1 MSGSQTSTS
10 AAPDDTGQNKPSL
23 ALVILATAA
32 AYYLTGRLGLAL
44 AIPPG
49 YATIIWPPAGIAL
62 AATALAGYRVWP
74 GVALGSFLINL
85 GLDLQVDSSSH
96 LIVSSALA
104 AAIAGAAAL
113 QAVVGAWLLR
123 RTNAFPFAPIEATS
137 VARLFLFG
145 GVIASLVNSTLANL
159 VLLTFGRMTIGEAPL
174 NWATWWSG
182 DAIGVFVLAPAIMVV
197 ARAPRGERRRSV
209 APIAAAMAAALAATV
224 GLFALNEHAAQ
235 RNLMAQLD
243 DLTQDFASHISATLR
258 LGESA
263 VGGLAGVFES
273 TTQRS
278 RGDFDDVAKRL
289 VAFTPGVQS
298 IEWIPAVANGDKLAV
313 EQKMTAEWGR
323 AFSIFERDHG
333 NQVSASGRSVYFP
346 VAYVYPVEGN
356 EGAIGFDL
364 GSSPQRAA
372 SLIQAQKS
380 GKPVATA
387 AINLVQNG
395 KTGILLFVPVYDQSA
410 GGVNALKGL
419 SLGVFA
425 VPDLLSVAL
434 QGRDIADLDYCL
446 ADATEP
452 NATTALTADSSTT
465 FDACVQGRGRLV
477 QARSDMVSQ
486 ARIDFAGRN
495 WTLWVAPRPAYFARH
510 SDYTA
515 YFVLL
520 GGFLLAAF
528 VSGFVLVVTDRQR
541 QLIAAREKALE
552 DQKFALDQHAIV
564 SITDPKGVILYANDR
579 FCAVAGY
586 QREQLIGARHT
597 IVNSG
602 HHDREFY
609 QRLWSTILSGKV
621 WRGELC
627 NRNSGGQL
635 YWLHSTVV
643 PLIERD
649 GTVAQFIAICTDIT
663 ARKHLEHDLEESR
676 AFLQSVSNS
685 MGEGVY
691 TLDAEGRCTFL
702 NAEGERLIGWSL
714 AEIKGRSLHDLIHFQ
729 DGSGRKIAACDC
741 EIMNTV
747 RAGGNLRSEDQCFT
761 HRDGRVFPVSIV
773 AMPLGEAGG
782 AVGSVTVFQDITERR
797 RIEEALRR
805 SEARLSIALSASST
819 GLWDYYPADD
829 HAVYSD
835 TWFAM
840 LGYAPG
846 ELPSTG
852 ETFVSLVHPDDLKTY
867 GVALAAHTENGRE
880 TIDVELRMR
889 RKDGEWA
896 WIKTVGSV
904 TERDAAGNSTRLIGI
919 HIDVSEAHRA
929 QDELATAKD
938 DAVRANKAKGNFLA
952 TMSHEIRTPMNAI
965 IGLSHLL
972 GRTQLT
978 PRQSDYLD
986 KLQTASHGLLAIIN
1000 DILDFSKIEAGKLS
1014 IESVAFDID
1023 DLLRNVTAVIAP
1035 KTREKGLELV
1045 VACDPAAPQRL
1056 VSDPLR
1062 LSQILTNL
1070 LSNAAKFTEAGEVVL
1085 RIGSR
1090 PLDEGRVTLEFE
1102 VTDTGIGMSA
1112 DQIAALFRPFAQA
1125 DASISRRFGG
1135 TGLGLAITSEF
1146 ANLLGGQIEV
1156 ESQPGAGS
1164 VFRFSAPVAVE
1175 AQPGVDRTESSI
1187 VGKNV
1192 LIVDDCAAAREA
1204 AGAIIRHAGAAAE
1217 AMASG
1222 AEALQRLK
1230 VGAQFDFI
1238 LLDHKMPGMDGVE
1251 TLRRLRAASVC
1262 TPVVIAAASGRD
1274 TLRRALDAEFAA
1286 GDAPIGIL
1294 EKPIAAVAL
1303 RAMIRVAFGEA
1314 APIVPPANAA
1324 HDTSGAGL
1332 FDAEALLV
1340 EDNLI
1345 NQQVAVELLG
1355 ALGVRAQIA
1364 GSGEKALE
1372 ILRHRTFD
1380 VILMDIQMPGMD
1392 GLTATAAIRGQ
1403 LQIVD
1408 TPIIAMTANAM
1419 AGDRARC
1426 LAAGMNDHIAKPIDP
1441 DALARTLA
1449 TWLKPASPRRRD
1461 KVDSAPLA
1469 IDPAEASTL
1478 PHFDCVTALRN
1489 VNGNRA
1495 LLTRLLAEFV
1505 HEHGD
1510 DAAKIQAAVDRKDW
1524 STARRLA
1531 HTLKGVALTLGASAV
1546 ARPAAELESRASPAG
1561 TEAAADQIAA
1571 AIASLVVAISE
1582 AKAEVEAL
1590 PAVVPPADR
1599 IVDVDRTSRPTLGLL
1614 LPIVDALSAKLADG
1628 DAEAETESAKLTEM
1642 LTGTDVGAIAEE
1654 VARLTGRFDFKDAIR
1669 VLSELRAK
1677 LTSEVQ
1683 NVVH

>member
-1 MSGSQTSTS
+1 MSGSQAFTS
-10 AAPDDTGQNKPSL
+10 APHDDSGQRKPSL
-23 ALVILATAA
+23 AVVILATAA

-96 LIVSSALA
+96 LIVSSAV
-104 AAIAGAAAL
+104 AIAGAAAL

-159 VLLTFGRMTIGEAPL
+159 VLLAFGRLTVGEAPL

-182 DAIGVFVLAPAIMVV
+182 DAIGVFVLAPAIMVA
-197 ARAPRGERRRSV
+197 ARAPRGERRRRV
-209 APIAAAMAAALAATV
+209 APIAAAMAAALAATG

-235 RNLMAQLD
+235 RNLTAQLD
-243 DLTQDFASHISATLR
+243 DLTHDFASHISATLR

-278 RGDFDDVAKRL
+278 RDDFDDVAKRL
-289 VAFTPGVQS
+289 VAFGLGIQA
-298 IEWIPAVANGDKLAV
+298 IEWIPAVANGDKFAV

-333 NQVSASGRSVYFP
+333 NQVSASGRSAYFP
-346 VAYVYPVEGN
+346 VAYVYPVQGN

-372 SLIQAQKS
+372 SLVQAQKS

-410 GGVNALKGL
+410 GGANALKGF

-434 QGRDIADLDYCL
+434 QGRDLADLDYCL

-452 NATTALTADSSTT
+452 NAATALTADSSTT

-477 QARSDMVSQ
+477 EARPAMVSQ
-486 ARIDFAGRN
+486 AKIDFAGRN
-495 WTLWVAPRPAYFARH
+495 WTLGVAPRAAFFARH
-510 SDYTA
+510 SDYAA

-541 QLIAAREKALE
+541 QLVAAREKALE

-609 QRLWSTILSGKV
+609 QQLWSTILSGKV

-627 NRNSGGQL
+627 NRNSGGEL
-635 YWLHSTVV
+635 YWLQSTVV

-663 ARKHLEHDLEESR
+663 ARKQLEHDLVASR
-676 AFLQSVSNS
+676 AFLQGVADS

-691 TLDAEGRCTFL
+691 TSNAEDRCTFL
-702 NAEGERLIGWSL
+702 NAEAERLIGWSVD
-714 AEIKGRSLHDLIHFQ
+714 EVKGRSFHDLVHFQ
-729 DGSGRKIAACDC
+729 DGSGNKVAAHDC
-741 EIMNTV
+741 EIATAV
-747 RAGGNLRSEDQCFT
+747 RSGRKFQSEDQYFT
-761 HRDGRVFPVSIV
+761 HRDGRIFPVSV
-773 AMPLGEAGG
+773 VSMPLEEAGKV
-782 AVGSVTVFQDITERR
+782 VGSVTVFQDITKRR
-797 RIEEALRR
+797 GIEEALRK

-819 GLWDYYPADD
+819 GLWDYYPGDD

-835 TWFAM
+835 TWFTM
-840 LGYAPG
+840 LGYARG

-852 ETFVSLVHPDDLKTY
+852 ETFVSLVHPDDLKAY
-867 GVALAAHTENGRE
+867 DAAMTTHVE
-880 TIDVELRMR
+880 TGGEAIEVELRMR
-889 RKDGEWA
+889 RKDGQWA
-896 WIKTVGSV
+896 WTKTVGKV
-904 TERDAAGNSTRLIGI
+904 IERDAAGAPTRLIGI

-938 DAVRANKAKGNFLA
+938 DAERANKAKSDFLA

-965 IGLSHLL
+965 IGLSYLL

-986 KLQTASHGLLAIIN
+986 KLHSASHGLLAIIN

-1023 DLLRNVTAVIAP
+1023 DLFRNVTAVIAP

-1045 VACDPAAPQRL
+1045 VACDPAAPGRL

-1102 VTDTGIGMSA
+1102 VADTGIGMSA

-1135 TGLGLAITSEF
+1135 TGLGLAITREL

-1156 ESQPGAGS
+1156 ESRPGAGS

-1187 VGKNV
+1187 VGKKV

-1204 AGAIIRHAGAAAE
+1204 AGAIVRHAGAAAE

-1222 AEALQRLK
+1222 AEALQRVK
-1230 VGAQFDFI
+1230 AGAQFDFI

-1251 TLRRLRAASVC
+1251 TLRRLRAAGVRA
-1262 TPVVIAAASGRD
+1262 PVVVAAASGRD
-1274 TLRRALDAEFAA
+1274 TLRRALDAEFAL

-1294 EKPIAAVAL
+1294 EKPIAAEPL
-1303 RAMIRVAFGEA
+1303 RAQIRAAFGVA
-1314 APIVPPANAA
+1314 APAAPAASL
-1324 HDTSGAGL
+1324 TSGGFASAL

-1345 NQQVAVELLG
+1345 NQQVAVELLDT
-1355 ALGVRAQIA
+1355 LGVRAQIA
-1364 GSGEKALE
+1364 GSGEEALE
-1372 ILRHRTFD
+1372 ILRRRTFD

-1392 GLTATAAIRGQ
+1392 GLMASAAIRNR

-1441 DALARTLA
+1441 NALARTLA
-1449 TWLKPASPRRRD
+1449 AWLKPANPRRRD
-1461 KVDSAPLA
+1461 KVGAAPLA
-1469 IDPAEASTL
+1469 VDPADAPTL
-1478 PHFDCVTALRN
+1478 THFDCATALRN

-1495 LLTRLLAEFV
+1495 LLARLLDEFV
-1505 HEHGD
+1505 VEHGD
-1510 DAAKIQAAVDRKDW
+1510 DSAKIQAAVDRGER

-1531 HTLKGVALTLGASAV
+1531 HTLKGVALILGASAM
-1546 ARPAAELESRASPAG
+1546 ASSAAELESL
-1561 TEAAADQIAA
+1561 
-1571 AIASLVVAISE
+1571 IASSGAKMAGDRIATAIGGLAVAISE
-1582 AKAEVEAL
+1582 AKAEVAAL
-1590 PAVVPPADR
+1590 PAAAPPADHPAE
-1599 IVDVDRTSRPTLGLL
+1599 VERTLRPPLGLL
-1614 LPIVDALSAKLADG
+1614 LPIVDALSTKLAGG
-1628 DAEAETESAKLTEM
+1628 DATAEAEAAGLSELLA
-1642 LTGTDVGAIAEE
+1642 GTDFGAIAKE
-1654 VARLTGRFDFKDAIR
+1654 VARLTGRFDFTDAVR
-1669 VLSELRAK
+1669 TLDELRAE
-1677 LTSEVQ
+1677 LMIEV
-1683 NVVH
+1683 